1 MHSGSIM
8 TQSLSQMAHFFVLM
22 GPWTPRCKVLVRT
35 LKHFTWIGLKVFFG
49 FGADMLHNMRSDI
62 CFLKKKSSDNSMKV
76 IFHNNKEFG
85 KHFMYNSNKTKKQ
98 ILAGPKKKNIVAT
111 FSLPSKIIFHL
122 FSPTD
127 TAYTVEDI
135 SLDFV

>member
-1 MHSGSIM
+1 MRLWSKIM
-8 TQSLSQMAHFFVLM
+8 SLSCLPSMYAFRFHNDPVYLWNDPLFFVLM

-98 ILAGPKKKNIVAT
+98 ILAGPKKKT
-111 FSLPSKIIFHL
+111 LLQLFHCQ
-122 FSPTD
+122 
-127 TAYTVEDI
+127 VK
-135 SLDFV
+135 